1 MPTDQA
7 LPPCL
12 LVVLEKLHGCF
23 TTPGFATFA
32 ALLAGLVANTARDTV
47 TGILTGA
54 GLARIWPHDRA
65 HAFFSRASWN
75 PEILGMCL
83 SHLIVRTLL
92 PAGAALTV
100 AVDDTLFKRRGKKV
114 FGAAWKHDGAAP
126 GPHGV
131 GRGTCFVVL
140 ALVVEVP
147 FLTRPVALPVVARL
161 HRPKQTPRR
170 SRWPRQ

>member
-114 FGAAWKHDGAAP
+114 FGAAWKHED
-126 GPHGV
+126 GV
-131 GRGTCFVVL
+131 GMTLHLEAIPVGFTGRVVL
-140 ALVVEVP
+140 RE
-147 FLTRPVALPVVARL
+147 
-161 HRPKQTPRR
+161 PKVKEAGA
-170 SRWPRQ
+170 